1 MKEASVDGFASQ
13 VVIKGNVFVNFN
25 SPAIDV
31 HGVGQSVD
39 TPPENII
46 ITANSMDLT
55 VIGEPRDVKIG
66 DEFLIYGHK
75 ALPWLIH
82 HNIIDNCT
90 VPMYLDTFGGERAVL
105 DKNIY

>member
-82 HNIIDNCT
+82 HNIIDAQCRCILIPL
-90 VPMYLDTFGGERAVL
+90 VEKEQYLIR
-105 DKNIY
+105 IYTE